1 MRVLWLIDGSY
12 IYKAMKT
19 FQKKETQFAQKGID
33 YKKLKEKL
41 CSEFGIDSMDGWYFN
56 STPDPATDE
65 QNAYHRW
72 LKSAEPK
79 GPNIRVKLYDLKK
92 KTHYCTACGKSIETR
107 VQKGV
112 DVGVAT
118 TALKLFERYDAI
130 ILSAGDGDF
139 EDFIRFIVEDKD
151 KQLYIVGFNG
161 SISPDIQQYSSKLY
175 ALDEHY
181 SEICIDRNLKPFDT
195 VDEVDDDIEN
205 NEQTCC

>member
-1 MRVLWLIDGSY
+1 MRALWLIDGSY

-19 FQKKETQFAQKGID
+19 FQKKEVTFAQKGVN

-41 CSEFGIDSMDGWYFN
+41 CLEFGIDSMDGWYFN
-56 STPDPATDE
+56 STPDPATDA
-65 QNAYHRW
+65 QNSYHRW

-92 KTHYCTACGKSIETR
+92 KIYHCPTCGKDIETR

-118 TALKLFERYDAI
+118 TALRLFERYDAI
-130 ILSAGDGDF
+130 VLSAGDGDF

-151 KQLYIVGFNG
+151 KQLYIAGFNG
-161 SISPDIQQYSSKLY
+161 SISPDIQQYSSKVY

-181 SEICIDRNLKPFDT
+181 SEICDTRDPKPFDT
-195 VDEVDDDIEN
+195 IDEVADDIEA
-205 NEQTCC
+205 EE